1 MNIDETTQG
10 AGERED
16 INIRGTDI
24 FTGQQRSMG
33 MERRKMVA
41 IGRRKIKR
49 MCESPL
55 GLGEELARVW
65 IEDEI
70 WRQSVSQTF

>member
-1 MNIDETTQG
+1 
-10 AGERED
+10 
-16 INIRGTDI
+16 
-24 FTGQQRSMG
+24 MG

-41 IGRRKIKR
+41 PGWRKIKR

-55 GLGEELARVW
+55 GVGEELARVW